1 MQRRE
6 RDADTP
12 QNLQAH
18 AQNHQ
23 RADRTDHVGRDVER
37 IAEPLCAEHKQEI
50 RQPAG
55 QRLAQ
60 HVPHEF
66 TVDKLVIRLKRQKER
81 RCADG
86 GKRDERQLQRLER
99 VGQRQGQ
106 RDDAEQ
112 KREDVLDQ
120 KQRRRA
126 LDVVD
131 DPPPLGHNAG
141 QRGKVRIQQHKLRDL
156 AGRLRTRCHRDAA
169 IGIF

>member
-6 RDADTP
+6 RDTDAP
-12 QNLQAH
+12 QNLQAY

-23 RADRTDHVGRDVER
+23 RADRTDPVGRDVER

-50 RQPAG
+50 RQAAG
-55 QRLAQ
+55 QRPAQ
-60 HVPHEF
+60 HIPHEF
-66 TVDKLVIRLKRQKER
+66 AAHKLVVRLQRQKER
-81 RCADG
+81 RRADG

-120 KQRRRA
+120 KQRCRT

-156 AGRLRTRCHRDAA
+156 AGRLCARRHRDAA
-169 IGIF
+169 VGIF